1 MSEPN
6 ANQTKSNSALPN
18 FMSDDSKINYM
29 DENETPSWFAN
40 NLHRLMVWVSVIWFG
55 IVIIYISQFF
65 GWSNLFL
72 MMPDEFGAFLA
83 GVTLPLAIIWVV
95 MAYIDRGTNF
105 KNEARFLRA
114 YLNQLVYPE
123 DGGAETAKAMTDALR
138 AQTLE
143 LQQATKEATVQT
155 ARIKEELGAHVTDF
169 AKLVSILDN
178 YSSKTMGE
186 LTAGV
191 KTLMTSFD
199 YINDKTQAATSEF
212 QKKTD
217 AFAEVTGEIQ
227 QNAENLLSN
236 LLPVIKNVKDA
247 STLLQNIFDE
257 NNAKILRT
265 NEIVVTSSNKLSK
278 DMELIGAMVTNQGE
292 KLEQISSQ
300 ALENCQNIYKGLE
313 NGASQID
320 NVLNLQSQ
328 TVLNHLNKLEE
339 TASTISEKFNN
350 FSENVGM
357 EVDNVIA
364 RASCIEETIGVQVR
378 ELNNVSDTISA
389 SMQSVEDNI
398 RAEVSELSQATDGVA
413 EKLQNVIDGLSQ
425 KVQVLNNL
433 STETIS
439 KTDSVYAEIDN
450 KQTKLQQ
457 ISTDLQSSLKT
468 LGASLAEQSDNIR
481 NQTDLALLQF
491 GEVGDMMKKQTES
504 LSEASSI
511 VVTQSKISETAL
523 SQQQRHINGSVAK
536 IEETKGELKRQID
549 ELIKAS
555 NIIDGEASASVKRL
569 KEQMDIILKTSE
581 DVVKR
586 TNTINDKLQ
595 EQSQTF
601 ESSTSNTLNKAIELE
616 DILNNQHEK
625 LDALSQ
631 TISTRAQ
638 DISKT
643 LDTHAQRIDATIEK
657 SNQAHSQ
664 MVSAFEE
671 QSGILNSVAD
681 TAVKSVTDVV
691 QTLDEKAET
700 INLLFKHQENEFFDI
715 CDRIAEN
722 TTNIGSSLK
731 KQVATIEQS
740 ADRVFARM
748 AMLEEDVNK
757 RAETV
762 VASSTQ
768 SMDRLGEINDAI
780 TKQNQEVE
788 QIIKQMA
795 DKLNVVYQE
804 FRDNVNRFEGI
815 VKDVREEATQA
826 SENILNN
833 CGKLKDANTNFADES
848 KSISALMDGHI
859 KKMDE
864 ALLKVRTQADS
875 IQETFS
881 HQQESL
887 TDVVNVVSTQTR
899 LGEASL
905 AQQYKYLSDAADSV
919 AQKMNEINARFK
931 DSTDKVF
938 ENAEKIAYEVDILG
952 DRLIKTSED
961 VSKSSKQSIKNI
973 EQAHLALDQTSD
985 DFSAVISKSQEKIG
999 SVMKDYEKYIAGF
1012 NTITAEAST
1021 GVVEISGL
1029 INQQSDKMIKISEDT
1044 KQLVDAFNVVLNDT
1058 SMQLSKRAN
1067 NAYDKV
1073 KGLGE
1078 NLKTLSLQLEEATSM
1093 SAKHFENSGD
1103 KLRATIGEISANA
1116 ERISNEIRSS
1126 GEVFLKQSGVLIAA
1140 TDDTLHKVGE
1150 VMNALDK
1157 NATEFNR
1164 RGTEA
1169 LQSTAAFSE
1178 LYTKQMKVLSET
1190 SDKAQKEIKELEKRY
1205 LGMKTDTFLTD
1216 ASVILEKMETISV
1229 DINRIFNPTAEEEI
1243 WKKYY
1248 NGDTS
1253 AFIRYLAKAMTKNQ
1267 ILAIRKE
1274 FEENLEF
1281 RGLVTKYLTDFE
1293 SLITKARNNER
1304 SGILL
1309 SVISGA
1315 DVGKL
1320 YYILAKAL
1328 DKLN

>member
-6 ANQTKSNSALPN
+6 ANQIKNNNALPN
-18 FMSDDSKINYM
+18 FMSDNSKVNYIE
-29 DENETPSWFAN
+29 ENETPSWFAN
-40 NLHRLMVWVSVIWFG
+40 NLHRLMIWISIIWFG

-143 LQQATKEATVQT
+143 LQQATKEATIQT
-155 ARIKEELGAHVTDF
+155 ARIKEELGAHVADF
-169 AKLVSILDN
+169 AKLVNILDT
-178 YSSKTMGE
+178 YSSQTMGE

-191 KTLMTSFD
+191 KTLTTSFD
-199 YINDKTQAATSEF
+199 YINERTQNSTAEF
-212 QKKTD
+212 QKKAEIFTD
-217 AFAEVTGEIQ
+217 VTVELQ
-227 QNAENLLSN
+227 QNTENILN
-236 LLPVIKNVKDA
+236 NILPAVKEIKDSAV
-247 STLLQNIFDE
+247 LLQNIFND

-265 NEIVVTSSNKLSK
+265 NEIVVSSSNKLSK
-278 DMELIGAMVTNQGE
+278 DMELISAMVSNQGQ

-300 ALENCQNIYKGLE
+300 ALTNCQTIYKNLE
-313 NGASQID
+313 DGTSQID
-320 NVLNLQSQ
+320 NILNLQSK
-328 TVLNHLNKLEE
+328 TVLGHLDKLED
-339 TASTISEKFNN
+339 TATQIADKFNA

-364 RASCIEETIGVQVR
+364 RANGIEETIGVQVR
-378 ELNNVSDTISA
+378 ELGNVSDTIA
-389 SMQSVEDNI
+389 SQMQAAEDSI
-398 RAEVSELSQATDGVA
+398 REGAQYVA
-413 EKLQNVIDGLSQ
+413 EATSSAGAQLQNVADLLAQ
-425 KVQVLNNL
+425 KAQTINDT
-433 STETIS
+433 STDIIA
-439 KTDSVYAEIDN
+439 KTDTAISDVEN
-450 KQTKLQQ
+450 KNNTLQQ
-457 ISTDLQSSLKT
+457 IAATIQKSLNT
-468 LGASLAEQSDNIR
+468 LGITISEHTNTIQ
-481 NQTDLALLQF
+481 NQTDIALMRF
-491 GEVGDMMKKQTES
+491 NEVGEMMKKQSENITEV
-504 LSEASSI
+504 SSI
-511 VVTQSKISETAL
+511 VSTQSKISETAL
-523 SQQQRHINGSVAK
+523 AQQQRHISGSVTK
-536 IEETKGELKRQID
+536 IEETKAELKRQID

-555 NIIDGEASASVKRL
+555 NIIDSEAVAAVKRL
-569 KEQMDIILKTSE
+569 KEQMEVILHTSE
-581 DVVKR
+581 DVVQS

-601 ESSTSNTLNKAIELE
+601 EQSTDKTLHKAMELE

-625 LDALSQ
+625 LDTLSQ
-631 TISTRAQ
+631 NIVSRTQ
-638 DISKT
+638 DISQT
-643 LDTHAQRIDATIEK
+643 LNTHIEHIDTAINRSEQVHKEIT
-657 SNQAHSQ
+657 SS
-664 MVSAFEE
+664 FEE
-671 QSGILNSVAD
+671 QINVLNTIAD
-681 TAVKSVTDVV
+681 NTVRSVTDVA
-691 QTLDEKAET
+691 QALDEKAET

-722 TTNIGSSLK
+722 TTNIGTSLK

-740 ADRVFARM
+740 ADRVFSRM

-762 VASSTQ
+762 VSSSTQ

-788 QIIKQMA
+788 EIIKQMA
-795 DKLNVVYQE
+795 DRLNVVYQD

-815 VKDVREEATQA
+815 VKDVREEANHT

-833 CGKLKDANTNFADES
+833 CSRLKDAKEDFAES
-848 KSISALMDGHI
+848 NKSVSALMDGHI
-859 KKMDE
+859 KKLDE
-864 ALLKVRTQADS
+864 SLLKVRAQTDS
-875 IQETFS
+875 IQESFA

-919 AQKMNEINARFK
+919 ALKMNEINTRFK
-931 DSTDKVF
+931 EGTDKVF
-938 ENAEKIAYEVDILG
+938 ENAEKIAYEVDVLG
-952 DRLIKTSED
+952 DRLIKTGED
-961 VSKSSKQSIKNI
+961 IAKSSKQSIKNI
-973 EQAHLALDQTSD
+973 EQANIALDQTSE
-985 DFSAVISKSQEKIG
+985 DFNTVISKSQEKIG
-999 SVMKDYEKYIAGF
+999 TVMQDYEKYIAGF

-1078 NLKTLSLQLEEATSM
+1078 NLKTLSHQLEEATSM

-1140 TDDTLHKVGE
+1140 TEDTLHKVGE
-1150 VMNALDK
+1150 VMTTLDK
-1157 NATEFNR
+1157 NANEFNR

-1169 LQSTAAFSE
+1169 LQNTAAFSE
-1178 LYTKQMKVLSET
+1178 LYDKQMKILTDT
-1190 SDKAQKEIKELEKRY
+1190 SSKAEKEIRELEKRY
-1205 LGMKTDTFLTD
+1205 QGMKTDTFLKD
-1216 ASVILEKMETISV
+1216 ASAILEKMETISV

-1253 AFIRYLAKAMTKNQ
+1253 AFVRYLAKAMTKNQ
-1267 ILAIRKE
+1267 VLAIRKE

-1281 RGLVTKYLTDFE
+1281 RALVTKYLSDFE
-1293 SLITKARNNER
+1293 ALITKARNNER

-1320 YYILAKAL
+1320 YYILAKSL

>member
-6 ANQTKSNSALPN
+6 ANQTKSNNALPN
-18 FMSDDSKINYM
+18 FMSENSKVNYIE
-29 DENETPSWFAN
+29 ENETPNWFAN
-40 NLHRLMVWVSVIWFG
+40 NLHRLMVWISVIWFG

-105 KNEARFLRA
+105 KNEAKFLRA

-143 LQQATKEATVQT
+143 LQQATKEATIQT
-155 ARIKEELGAHVTDF
+155 AKIKEELGAHVTDF
-169 AKLVSILDN
+169 AKLVNVLDN

-186 LTAGV
+186 LTVGV
-191 KTLMTSFD
+191 KTLTTSFD
-199 YINDKTQAATSEF
+199 YINEKTQSATSDF
-212 QKKTD
+212 QKKTET
-217 AFAEVTGEIQ
+217 FANAAEEIQ
-227 QNAENLLSN
+227 QNAENLLNN
-236 LLPVIKNVKDA
+236 LLGAIKEVKDSSA
-247 STLLQNIFDE
+247 LLQNIFNA

-265 NEIVVTSSNKLSK
+265 NEIVVSSSNKLNK
-278 DMELIGAMVTNQGE
+278 DIELMNALVSNQGQ
-292 KLEQISSQ
+292 KLEQISAQ
-300 ALENCQNIYKGLE
+300 ALENCQNIYKELE
-313 NGASQID
+313 NGTAGID
-320 NVLNLQSQ
+320 KVLNLQSQ
-328 TVLNHLNKLEE
+328 IVLNHLNKLEE
-339 TASTISEKFNN
+339 TASTVSDKFNT

-364 RASCIEETIGVQVR
+364 RASGIEETISVQVR
-378 ELNNVSDTISA
+378 ELGGISETIAANMLAAEDSIRDGAKQLLETTNGANQQIQNVVDSFVERAQQLNEISAEIIEQTNVSTS
-389 SMQSVEDNI
+389 NI
-398 RAEVSELSQATDGVA
+398 D
-413 EKLQNVIDGLSQ
+413 EK
-425 KVQVLNNL
+425 NN
-433 STETIS
+433 
-439 KTDSVYAEIDN
+439 N
-450 KQTKLQQ
+450 LQQ
-457 ISTDLQSSLKT
+457 ILSGIQSSIT
-468 LGASLAEQSDNIR
+468 SLGNMFTENSDNIR
-481 NQTDLALLQF
+481 NQTDLALLQL
-491 GEVGDMMKKQTES
+491 GEVGEMMKKQSENITEVT
-504 LSEASSI
+504 SI
-511 VVTQSKISETAL
+511 VSTQSKISEAAL
-523 SQQQRHINGSVAK
+523 SQQQRHISGSLTK
-536 IEETKGELKRQID
+536 IEETKAELKRQID

-569 KEQMDIILKTSE
+569 KEQMNIVLNTAE

-586 TNTINDKLQ
+586 TDKINDKLQ
-595 EQSQTF
+595 EQTQTL
-601 ESSTSNTLNKAIELE
+601 ESSTSKTLNKAIELE

-625 LDALSQ
+625 FDSLSQ
-631 TISTRAQ
+631 TLEERAQ
-638 DISKT
+638 NISQT
-643 LDTHAQRIDATIEK
+643 LNNHAERIDKAVDK
-657 SNQAHSQ
+657 STQVHNQL
-664 MVSAFEE
+664 VSSFEE
-671 QSGILNSVAD
+671 QSGVLNSVAE

-691 QTLDEKAET
+691 QALDEKAET

-722 TTNIGSSLK
+722 TTNIGTSLK

-740 ADRVFARM
+740 ADRVFSRM

-762 VASSTQ
+762 VSSSTQ

-788 QIIKQMA
+788 QIITQMA
-795 DKLNVVYQE
+795 DRLNVVYQD
-804 FRDNVNRFEGI
+804 FRDNVSRFEGI
-815 VKDVREEATQA
+815 VKDVRDEATMA
-826 SENILNN
+826 SETLLNN
-833 CGKLKDANTNFADES
+833 CSKLKTANENFADES
-848 KSISALMDGHI
+848 KSVSNLMDSHI
-859 KKMDE
+859 KKLDE
-864 ALLKVRTQADS
+864 SLLKVQAQTDI
-875 IQETFS
+875 IQESFN
-881 HQQESL
+881 HQQDSL

-899 LGEASL
+899 LGEAAL
-905 AQQYKYLSDAADSV
+905 AQQYKYLSDAADNV

-931 DSTDKVF
+931 EGTDKVF
-938 ENAEKIAYEVDILG
+938 ENAEKIAYEVDVLG
-952 DRLIKTSED
+952 DRLIKTGED
-961 VSKSSKQSIKNI
+961 IAKSSKQSIKNI
-973 EQAHLALDQTSD
+973 EQANMALDQTAE
-985 DFSAVISKSQEKIG
+985 DFSLVISKSQDKIG
-999 SVMKDYEKYIAGF
+999 SVMQDYEKYIAGF

-1021 GVVEISGL
+1021 GVMEISGL

-1140 TDDTLHKVGE
+1140 TEDTLHKVGE
-1150 VMNALDK
+1150 VMTSLDK
-1157 NATEFNR
+1157 NANEFNR

-1169 LQSTAAFSE
+1169 LQNTATFSE
-1178 LYTKQMKVLSET
+1178 LYNKQMKILNDT
-1190 SDKAQKEIKELEKRY
+1190 SIKAEKEIKELEKRY
-1205 LGMKTDTFLTD
+1205 QGMKTDTFLKD
-1216 ASVILEKMETISV
+1216 ASAILEKMESISV

-1267 ILAIRKE
+1267 VLAIRKE
-1274 FEENLEF
+1274 FEENLDF
-1281 RGLVTKYLTDFE
+1281 RTLVTKYLTDFE
-1293 SLITKARNNER
+1293 TLITKARANER

-1320 YYILAKAL
+1320 YYILAKSL

>member
-6 ANQTKSNSALPN
+6 ANQTKSNNVLPN
-18 FMSDDSKINYM
+18 FMSDNSKITYIE
-29 DENETPSWFAN
+29 ENETPSWFAN
-40 NLHRLMVWVSVIWFG
+40 NLHRLMIWISVIWFG
-55 IVIIYISQFF
+55 IVIIYVSQFF

-123 DGGAETAKAMTDALR
+123 DGGADTAKAMTDALR

-143 LQQATKEATVQT
+143 LQQATKEATIQT
-155 ARIKEELGAHVTDF
+155 AKIKEELGAHVSDF
-169 AKLVSILDN
+169 AKLVSVLDN

-186 LTAGV
+186 LTVGV
-191 KTLMTSFD
+191 KTLTTSFD
-199 YINDKTQAATSEF
+199 YINEKTQAATIEF
-212 QKKTD
+212 QKRTENFNAVAVD
-217 AFAEVTGEIQ
+217 LQ
-227 QNAENLLSN
+227 QNTESLINN
-236 LLPVIKNVKDA
+236 LLPVIKDVKDSA
-247 STLLQNIFDE
+247 TLLQNIFNE

-265 NEIVVTSSNKLSK
+265 NEIVVTSSNKLNK
-278 DMELIGAMVTNQGE
+278 DVELLTALVDNQGQ
-292 KLEQISSQ
+292 KLEQISAQ
-300 ALENCQNIYKGLE
+300 ALENCHNIYQSLE
-313 NGASQID
+313 METNQID

-328 TVLNHLNKLEE
+328 TVLGHLTKLET
-339 TASTISEKFNN
+339 TASEIADKFNT
-350 FSENVGM
+350 FSESVGM

-364 RASCIEETIGVQVR
+364 RASGIEETIGVQVR
-378 ELNNVSDTISA
+378 ELGGVSDTIASHMQEAEESIRNCINHLSDSTASA
-389 SMQSVEDNI
+389 SEQI
-398 RAEVSELSQATDGVA
+398 
-413 EKLQNVIDGLSQ
+413 QNVADLLTQ
-425 KVQVLNNL
+425 KAQNINNA
-433 STETIS
+433 SADIVS
-439 KTDSVYAEIDN
+439 RTDTAVANIEGKN
-450 KQTKLQQ
+450 NGLQQ
-457 ISTDLQSSLKT
+457 IAETIQNTLNSLGNT
-468 LGASLAEQSDNIR
+468 IAERSDNIR
-481 NQTDLALLQF
+481 NQTDLALLQL
-491 GEVGDMMKKQTES
+491 GEVGEMMKKQSDNLAES
-504 LSEASSI
+504 SSI
-511 VVTQSKISETAL
+511 VVTQSKISEAAL
-523 SQQQRHINGSVAK
+523 AQQQRHISGSVTK

-549 ELIKAS
+549 ELIKAA
-555 NIIDGEASASVKRL
+555 NIIDGEASAAVKRL
-569 KEQMDIILKTSE
+569 KEQMDIILHTSE

-586 TNTINDKLQ
+586 TNTLNDTLQ

-601 ESSTSNTLNKAIELE
+601 EQSTDKTLHKAMEME

-625 LDALSQ
+625 FDTLSQ
-631 TISTRAQ
+631 TIVARTQ

-643 LDTHAQRIDATIEK
+643 LDAHASRIDTAIDK
-657 SNQAHSQ
+657 SSQTHSQ
-664 MVSAFEE
+664 LLSAFEE
-671 QSGILNSVAD
+671 QSGVLNSVAEN
-681 TAVKSVTDVV
+681 AVKSVTDVA
-691 QTLDEKAET
+691 QALDEKAET

-722 TTNIGSSLK
+722 TTNIGTSLK

-740 ADRVFARM
+740 ADRVFSRM

-762 VASSTQ
+762 VSSSTQ

-788 QIIKQMA
+788 QIIQQMA
-795 DKLNVVYQE
+795 ERLNVVYQD
-804 FRDNVNRFEGI
+804 FRENVNRFEGI
-815 VKDVREEATQA
+815 VKDVREEATLA
-826 SENILNN
+826 SENILKH
-833 CGKLKDANTNFADES
+833 CGRLKDANENFAESS
-848 KSISALMDGHI
+848 KSVSALMDGHI
-859 KKMDE
+859 KKLDE
-864 ALLKVRTQADS
+864 SLLKVRAQTDS
-875 IQETFS
+875 IQESFT

-931 DSTDKVF
+931 DGTDKVF
-938 ENAEKIAYEVDILG
+938 ENAEKIAYEVDVLG
-952 DRLIKTSED
+952 DRLIKTGED
-961 VSKSSKQSIKNI
+961 IAKSSKLSIKNI
-973 EQAHLALDQTSD
+973 EQANMALDQTSE

-999 SVMKDYEKYIAGF
+999 SVMQDYEKYIAGF

-1021 GVVEISGL
+1021 GVMEISGL

-1078 NLKTLSLQLEEATSM
+1078 NLKTLSHQLEEATSM

-1140 TDDTLHKVGE
+1140 TEDTLHKVGE
-1150 VMNALDK
+1150 VMTTLDK
-1157 NATEFNR
+1157 NANEFNR

-1169 LQSTAAFSE
+1169 LQNTAAFSE
-1178 LYTKQMKVLSET
+1178 LYDKQMKILTDT
-1190 SDKAQKEIKELEKRY
+1190 SSKAEKEIKELEKRY
-1205 LGMKTDTFLTD
+1205 QGMKTDTFLKD
-1216 ASVILEKMETISV
+1216 ASAILEKMETISV

-1253 AFIRYLAKAMTKNQ
+1253 AFVRYLAKAMTKNQ
-1267 ILAIRKE
+1267 VLAIRKE

-1281 RGLVTKYLTDFE
+1281 RALVTKYLSDFE
-1293 SLITKARNNER
+1293 SLITKARSNER

-1320 YYILAKAL
+1320 YYILAKSL